1 MPRRVAMK
9 WGMRIG
15 LAAALSLT
23 RPVFAA
29 DPAPAKPDLPP
40 GYGEVQVTVLG
51 VTAPFFTFGIVK
63 RLEQIPGVEHAS
75 FNLKRGAADVLIK
88 PGATVTDDA
97 LRKAVRS
104 ASYTIGT
111 IHWITQPTANAA
123 GN

>member
-29 DPAPAKPDLPP
+29 DQTPAKPALPP

-75 FNLKRGAADVLIK
+75 FNLKRGIADVILK
-88 PGATVTDDA
+88 PGAAVTDDD
-97 LRKAVRS
+97 LRKAARN
-104 ASYTIGT
+104 ASYNFGE
-111 IHWITQPTANAA
+111 IHWITHPTAQAA

>member
-1 MPRRVAMK
+1 MK

-29 DPAPAKPDLPP
+29 DQTPAKPALPP

-51 VTAPFFTFGIVK
+51 VTAPFFVFGIVK

-75 FNLKRGAADVLIK
+75 FNLKRGTADVVLK
-88 PGATVTDDA
+88 PGATVTDDD
-97 LRKAVRS
+97 LRRAVRS
-104 ASYTIGT
+104 ASYTIGP
-111 IHWITQPTANAA
+111 IHWIAHPTANAA